1 MLQQHCQLAWWNVFF
16 KQWTQ
21 SGAITWSA
29 QSTLAKYTTPS
40 WTRFGPVKSPATR
53 SKCGCNTST
62 DIHHQCKI
70 STGNVNFPISSYICH
85 WESLKKA
92 WYCWLTLY
100 FLQAGHLYPSNK
112 FAQPVKTISM
122 QPVHTAYS
130 KDLENLPLG
139 DLSGKTLF
147 MQKKCRIL
155 STGLWTSLCWFDR
168 DWCIRHIHVYENAEK
183 IHNKTLCQFQK
194 NQIRSDKNECSH
206 DFALLTKYQTI
217 TFIMNGHWLAA
228 TTPH

>member
-1 MLQQHCQLAWWNVFF
+1 MLQQHCQLARWNVFF

-21 SGAITWSA
+21 SGTITWSA

-70 STGNVNFPISSYICH
+70 STGSVNFPISSYICH

-130 KDLENLPLG
+130 KDLENLLLG
-139 DLSGKTLF
+139 ELSGKTHF
-147 MQKKCRIL
+147 IQKIIQNTVYRVVNISVL
-155 STGLWTSLCWFDR
+155 IWQRSVHQA
-168 DWCIRHIHVYENAEK
+168 HIYEIAEK
-183 IHNKTLCQFQK
+183 IHNKTLRQFQK
-194 NQIRSDKNECSH
+194 NQIRPNKNECSH
-206 DFALLTKYQTI
+206 DFVLLTKYQTI